1 MYIKYIK
8 KNINYKPK
16 IVLYE
21 PEIPN
26 NVGAIIRT
34 CHCLALELILIEPL
48 GFIMQDRELKRAAM
62 DYKPVITIIKSIGD
76 FLNIYSNY
84 RKILFTP
91 HTSFSIETFQKSYM
105 NTPNS
110 YYGDLLIF
118 GRESNGM
125 EQDIVN
131 YMDLLVSLPMTPD
144 IRSFNLSVSVSM
156 ASTCLLV

>member
-1 MYIKYIK
+1 
-8 KNINYKPK
+8 
-16 IVLYE
+16 
-21 PEIPN
+21 
-26 NVGAIIRT
+26 
-34 CHCLALELILIEPL
+34 
-48 GFIMQDRELKRAAM
+48 
-62 DYKPVITIIKSIGD
+62 
-76 FLNIYSNY
+76 
-84 RKILFTP
+84 
-91 HTSFSIETFQKSYM
+91 M